1 MGIWHTEI
9 MAENKGDLSFPP
21 KWDRR
26 YWLPLIDFGLFM
38 RFFHP
43 LLLAFAL
50 LATVNAA
57 AQTVLASI
65 GANVGATIAPYEAR
79 FGRER
84 PVIAVVGINAG
95 TELSDFMAPYA
106 ILSRSGAAEVLALA
120 TAEGPMQMKPTLRIA
135 PHATLAGFDQRF
147 ADGADYVIVP
157 AVVNPDDPVLL
168 AWLAQQANKG
178 ATIVSICDGALVV
191 ARAGV
196 FKGRRATGH
205 WATHALRQRDFP
217 DTEWLTNVRYV
228 ADGKVISSAGISAA
242 IPVSLA
248 LVEAIAGRA
257 RADAVAAEMQAADWD
272 DRHNSAL
279 FRRTTGMLLTGLGNI
294 VFRSKAKIG
303 IPLEKGMDELALALY
318 ADAASR
324 TYRSKAYALAGGLE
338 PIVTRHGLPIFPE
351 LGEDARAGLDHI
363 QPIDQDVD
371 TLKKIIARIDAM
383 YGPATAHLVAAQM
396 EFAQDGA
403 NF

>member
-1 MGIWHTEI
+1 
-9 MAENKGDLSFPP
+9 
-21 KWDRR
+21 
-26 YWLPLIDFGLFM
+26 M
-38 RFFHP
+38 RFFQQ
-43 LLLAFAL
+43 LLLALTL
-50 LATVNAA
+50 LAATSAF
-57 AQTVLASI
+57 AQTGPANASATI
-65 GANVGATIAPYEAR
+65 STIAPYEAR

-84 PVIAVVGINAG
+84 PVIAVVGANAG

-106 ILSRSGAAEVLALA
+106 ILARSGAAEVLALA
-120 TAEGPMQMKPTLRIA
+120 SDEGPMQMKPTLRIA

-157 AVVNPDDPVLL
+157 AVVNPDDPVML
-168 AWLAQQANKG
+168 AWLAQQAGKG
-178 ATIVSICDGALVV
+178 ATIVSICDGALVA

-205 WATHALRQRDFP
+205 WATHTLREREYP

-257 RADAVAAEMQAADWD
+257 RAEAVAAEVGATAWGE
-272 DRHNSAL
+272 RHNSAR
-279 FRRTTGMLLTGLGNI
+279 FRRTTGMLLTAFGNT

-318 ADAASR
+318 ADALSR
-324 TYRSKAYALAGGLE
+324 TYRSKAYTLAGGVD
-338 PIVTRHGLPIFPE
+338 PIVTRHGLSIFPE
-351 LGEDARAGLDHI
+351 LGEDARTGLDHV
-363 QPIDQDVD
+363 QPMGPELD
-371 TLKKIIARIDAM
+371 TLKKIIARVDAL

-396 EFAQDGA
+396 EFEQDGA
-403 NF
+403 DF

>member
-1 MGIWHTEI
+1 
-9 MAENKGDLSFPP
+9 
-21 KWDRR
+21 
-26 YWLPLIDFGLFM
+26 M
-38 RFFHP
+38 RFFQQ
-43 LLLAFAL
+43 LLFVF
-50 LATVNAA
+50 T
-57 AQTVLASI
+57 TLASANAI
-65 GANVGATIAPYEAR
+65 AQSVPAGARAATSAIAPYEAR

-84 PVIAVVGINAG
+84 PVIAVAGTNAG

-106 ILSRSGAAEVLALA
+106 ILARSGAAEVLALA
-120 TAEGPMQMKPTLRIA
+120 TGEGPMQMKPTLRIA
-135 PHATLAGFDQRF
+135 PHATLAEFDQRF

-157 AVVNPDDPVLL
+157 AVVNPDDPVML
-168 AWLAQQANKG
+168 AWLAQQASKG
-178 ATIVSICDGALVV
+178 ATIVSICDGALVA

-205 WATHALRQRDFP
+205 WATHTLRERDFP

-257 RADAVAAEMQAADWD
+257 RADALAAEVNASAWSE
-272 DRHNSAL
+272 RHDSAR
-279 FRRTTGMLLTGLGNI
+279 FRRTAGMLLTALGNTM
-294 VFRSKAKIG
+294 FRSKEKLG

-318 ADAASR
+318 ADAFSR
-324 TYRSKAYALAGGLE
+324 TYRSKAYTLAGGGE
-338 PIVTRHGLPIFPE
+338 PIVTRHGLSIFPE
-351 LGEDARAGLDHI
+351 LGDDARAGLDHV
-363 QPIDQDVD
+363 QPMSPEVD

-396 EFAQDGA
+396 EFEQDGA
-403 NF
+403 DF

>member
-1 MGIWHTEI
+1 MH
-9 MAENKGDLSFPP
+9 
-21 KWDRR
+21 
-26 YWLPLIDFGLFM
+26 
-38 RFFHP
+38 FFQKIF
-43 LLLAFAL
+43 LAVTLLAPIHAL
-50 LATVNAA
+50 
-57 AQTVLASI
+57 AQTAPTSTSPS
-65 GANVGATIAPYEAR
+65 ATIAPYEAR

-84 PVIAVVGINAG
+84 PVIAVVGSNAG

-106 ILSRSGAAEVLALA
+106 ILARSGAAEVLALA
-120 TAEGPMQMKPTLRIA
+120 TAEGPMQMRPTLRIA

-157 AVVNPDDPVLL
+157 AVVNPDDPVML
-168 AWLAQQANKG
+168 AWLAQQASKG
-178 ATIVSICDGALVV
+178 ATIVSICDGALVA

-205 WATHALRQRDFP
+205 WATHTLRQRDFP
-217 DTEWLTNVRYV
+217 DTQWLTNVRYV
-228 ADGKVISSAGISAA
+228 ADGKVVSSAGISAA
-242 IPVSLA
+242 IPVALA

-257 RADAVAAEMQAADWD
+257 RADAVAAEVNAADWG

-279 FRRTTGMLLTGLGNI
+279 FRRTTGMVLTAIGNT
-294 VFRSKAKIG
+294 VFRGKARIG

-324 TYRSKAYALAGGLE
+324 TYRSKAYALGGGTD

-351 LGEDARAGLDHI
+351 LGDDARSSLDHI
-363 QPIDQDVD
+363 QPMGQEVD

-383 YGPATAHLVAAQM
+383 YGSATGRLVAAQM
-396 EFAQDGA
+396 EFEQDGA